1 MTEKERI
8 FLSLRRRIDR
18 FIDRTLRDVRVE
30 LLEEFD
36 RNFER
41 EAFFNERWVRR
52 KHHDDRSRGLLVRT
66 GTLRRS
72 LRAEVTDRRSV
83 RFFTDVPYAH
93 IHNEGGTITVTRR
106 MKNYFWVQYMTIVGS
121 KDGTFAPKL
130 RRKKDGTLR
139 NDKRNRKLS
148 SEAAFYK
155 AMALKPVG
163 SKIVI
168 PKRQFIGRHAEVE
181 RILKEIAENNLK
193 LF

>member
-8 FLSLRRRIDR
+8 LRDLRRRIDR
-18 FIDRTLRDVRVE
+18 FIDHTLRDVRVE
-30 LLEEFD
+30 LLEEFKN
-36 RNFER
+36 NFER
-41 EAFFNERWVRR
+41 EAFFNERWARR

>member
-1 MTEKERI
+1 
-8 FLSLRRRIDR
+8 
-18 FIDRTLRDVRVE
+18 
-30 LLEEFD
+30 
-36 RNFER
+36 
-41 EAFFNERWVRR
+41 
-52 KHHDDRSRGLLVRT
+52 
-66 GTLRRS
+66 
-72 LRAEVTDRRSV
+72 
-83 RFFTDVPYAH
+83 
-93 IHNEGGTITVTRR
+93 